1 MNMNRTFAA
10 VAALSILGSTAA
22 WAQSQPPTMEKPPAQ
37 SMKPEV
43 KEIQGTI
50 QSVDRTKKTVT
61 LEDGITLAIPASM
74 RVAPDALTKGRRL
87 ARHMKRRADRGW
99 SHRSI
104 SCRPPSRNPRAGW
117 CDGSEDALRTVRPLQ
132 GLWGGVACV

>member
-74 RVAPDALTKGRRL
+74 RVAPDALTKG
-87 ARHMKRRADRGW
+87 AK
-99 SHRSI
+99 I
-104 SCRPPSRNPRAGW
+104 SATY
-117 CDGSEDALRTVRPLQ
+117 EEK
-132 GLWGGVACV
+132 GGQRVVTSFHLLSAPKS